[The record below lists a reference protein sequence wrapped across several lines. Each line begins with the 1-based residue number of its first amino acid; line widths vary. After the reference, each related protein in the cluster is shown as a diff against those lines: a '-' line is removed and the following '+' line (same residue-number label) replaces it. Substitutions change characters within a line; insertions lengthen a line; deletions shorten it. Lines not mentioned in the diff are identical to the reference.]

1 MNLDKNEVNLENVRK
16 FLDFRKKFWIN
27 GENWRFPEN
36 FFYVTKNNG
45 MSGKN
50 ICPLKWYTDRNFFG
64 DGGGGGRPKKISG
77 KKKCFQVN
85 FELLIL

>member
-1 MNLDKNEVNLENVRK
+1 MRLIYKNVRK
-16 FLDFRKKFWIN
+16 FLDFRKNFWIN
-27 GENWRFPEN
+27 GENWRCPEN

-64 DGGGGGRPKKISG
+64 DGGGGGRQKKFRVKKMFSG
-77 KKKCFQVN
+77 KFRTLDT
-85 FELLIL
+85 FR